1 MFESE
6 RGHSMRTQCVEGSK
20 RGLENVHTPKMRRI

>member
-6 RGHSMRTQCVEGSK
+6 RGHSMCCNSTFGRVAEETGGCTYPQDA
-20 RGLENVHTPKMRRI
+20 